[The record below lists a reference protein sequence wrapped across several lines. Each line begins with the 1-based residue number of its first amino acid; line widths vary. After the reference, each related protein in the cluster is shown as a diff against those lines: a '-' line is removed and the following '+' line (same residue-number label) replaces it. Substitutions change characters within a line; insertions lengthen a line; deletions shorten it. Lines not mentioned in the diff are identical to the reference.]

1 MENKVNERSNHK
13 VLVVYYSKTG
23 HTQKIA
29 QDIAKQMDADLEE
42 IIDQKK
48 RTGVLGFI
56 SGGRDAMTNKE
67 TLISGMR
74 KNSADYE
81 LVILGSPIWAG
92 NIAPAVRTY
101 INRYRDS
108 LPSVAFFFSS
118 GGKTPDQVFE
128 KLSGVVKEKPVA
140 MTGLSHSEIKDDN
153 IYKIKISLFID
164 SLRRVE
170 GS

>member
-13 VLVVYYSKTG
+13 VLIVYYSKTG

-29 QDIAKQMDADLEE
+29 QDIAKQMDAEIEE

-56 SGGRDAMTNKE
+56 TGGRDAMTKKE
-67 TLISGMR
+67 TLISRMR
-74 KNSADYE
+74 KNPANYK

-108 LPSVAFFFSS
+108 LPPVAFFFSS

-128 KLSGVVKEKPVA
+128 KLSGVVKEKPVV

-153 IYKIKISLFID
+153 IYKIKISLFIH
-164 SLRRVE
+164 SIIKEEV
-170 GS
+170 S